1 MNYFINVVI
10 NDMSDCIEYSNRLND
25 FCKTNKSVSSLRCD
39 KLKEK
44 YLDHCK
50 QQFQNKVQFQEKN
63 KNQTNQTNQINQS
76 SLENNSTCFS
86 DKHLGGNT
94 LKDTIKSPETS
105 GEREKPFPLIIF
117 SSRF

>member
-10 NDMSDCIEYSNRLND
+10 NDMSVCIEYSNRLND
-25 FCKTNKSVSSLRCD
+25 FCKTNKTVSSQRCD

-50 QQFQNKVQFQEKN
+50 QQFQNQFQEKN
-63 KNQTNQTNQINQS
+63 KNQINQTNQS

-86 DKHLGGNT
+86 DKHLGCNT